1 MVYTL
6 LFFSSKCSLFH
17 NSNVFGSCIIDKKIR
32 RQKFTIAHADGA
44 ARSLLI
50 VAEPSLF
57 TSLPVVRQTHKE
69 ADGKLLQKT
78 MVKVLLVQ
86 YSSK

>member
-1 MVYTL
+1 M
-6 LFFSSKCSLFH
+6 
-17 NSNVFGSCIIDKKIR
+17 
-32 RQKFTIAHADGA
+32 
-44 ARSLLI
+44 
-50 VAEPSLF
+50 EPSLF

-78 MVKVLLVQ
+78 MVKALLVH